1 MGLSEELL
9 AKKDKLCAEHFPKCI
24 TSECPLAK
32 VFCYDVANFNDYYTQ
47 SQPGVKRKIMRILKA
62 VK

>member
-1 MGLSEELL
+1 MGLSQELL
-9 AKKDKLCAEHFPKCI
+9 AKKDKLCAEHYPKCI

-32 VFCYDVANFNDYYTQ
+32 VFCYEEPSIVMLYTH
-47 SQPGVKRKIMRILKA
+47 SQMGTKRRITRILKA